1 MMRFSERTGWNTEE
15 SELALAHRLR
25 REAGLPV
32 ADLTASN
39 PTRCGFRYSASL
51 LEALTDARGLDYDPQ
66 PRGLLAAREAVCRYY
81 AEHGVALDPGQI
93 VLTTSTSEAYS
104 FLFRLLCDPGDEI
117 LVPQPGYPLFDFL
130 ATLDDVR
137 IKAAPLVY
145 DDGWQIDF
153 EGLRRAITP
162 RTRAIVVVHPNNPTG
177 HFTKRWEAEELAAI
191 CRERGLSLIVDEVF
205 LDYGMGAA
213 TEAGGEWGRTS
224 AGRETRATAGLETGA
239 TKETGVGSFAEGLE
253 GVLVF
258 VVSGLSKIGGLPQM
272 KAAWIV
278 ATGPNTAQAPIRL
291 AAQVPNQTA
300 AQGPN
305 QLATQAPNRAAAQAP
320 NQPAAQA
327 PNQPALERL
336 EVIADTFLSMNA
348 PVQWA
353 LPHWLGGRAEIQ
365 EQIRRRVS
373 ANLVELDRQLA
384 GLPSLQRLRVEG
396 GWYAVLR
403 VPALEPDE
411 QTVLALLERGVWVHP
426 GYFFG
431 LPESGWLVVSL
442 LGPEAEFDDGMVTVT
457 NYFRT
462 NQERNF

>member
-1 MMRFSERTGWNTEE
+1 MRFSERTGWNTEE
-15 SELALAHRLR
+15 SELARAHRLR
-25 REAGLPV
+25 REAGLPI

-39 PTRCGFRYSASL
+39 PTRCGFKYPDSL
-51 LEALTDARGLDYDPQ
+51 LDALTDARALDYDPQ

-81 AEHGVALDPGQI
+81 ADHGVALNPGQI

-104 FLFRLLCDPGDEI
+104 FLFRLLCDPGSEI

-153 EGLRRAITP
+153 EGVRRALSSQ
-162 RTRAIVVVHPNNPTG
+162 TRAIVVVHPNNPTG
-177 HFTKRWEAEELAAI
+177 HFTKLWEAEELARI
-191 CRERGLSLIVDEVF
+191 CRTHRLSLIVDEVF
-205 LDYGMGAA
+205 LDYRDQGAKG
-213 TEAGGEWGRTS
+213 TREQE
-224 AGRETRATAGLETGA
+224 GREQ
-239 TKETGVGSFAEGLE
+239 GSFAAGIE
-253 GVLVF
+253 GVPVF
-258 VVSGLSKIGGLPQM
+258 VVSGLSKIAGLPQM

-278 ATGPNTAQAPIRL
+278 ATGPEKAQAPK
-291 AAQVPNQTA
+291 QS
-300 AQGPN
+300 
-305 QLATQAPNRAAAQAP
+305 
-320 NQPAAQA
+320 
-327 PNQPALERL
+327 ALDRL

-353 LPHWLGGRAEIQ
+353 LPAWLDARAEIQ
-365 EQIRRRVS
+365 EQIRKRVS
-373 ANLVELDRQLA
+373 ANLAELDRQLA
-384 GLPSLQRLRVEG
+384 TLPTLERLAVEG

-442 LGPEAEFDDGMVTVT
+442 LGEEAEFNAGMITVT

-462 NQERNF
+462 NQPGNFCG